1 VAFDLKKKVE
11 NVGQTIICRW
21 FLIGFVVF
29 LVGSGCAVAQET
41 RDREDIEAAM
51 VFAASKFVAWPQPI
65 AGSFDVCIAGEGR
78 LSQFI
83 QGYEG
88 KRLKGVEVK
97 VRVLKESDAL
107 TGCRT
112 MIVPREMTRME
123 KRLES
128 ARDQPIMTIGDAP
141 GFVEAGGIM
150 GFLLVDGKV
159 RFEVNLDAA
168 KKSGLSL
175 GSQMVGLAV
184 SVKGAK

>member
-1 VAFDLKKKVE
+1 MASDLKKKVASAC
-11 NVGQTIICRW
+11 QAIIYGW
-21 FLIGFVVF
+21 FLLASVLILGWSE
-29 LVGSGCAVAQET
+29 GAVAQET

-51 VFAASKFVAWPQPI
+51 VFAASKFVVWPQPI

-78 LSQFI
+78 LAQFI

-97 VRVLKESDAL
+97 VRLLKDSDAV

-112 MIVPREMTRME
+112 MIIPREMTRME

-128 ARDQPIMTIGDAP
+128 VKDQPIMTIGDAP
-141 GFVEAGGIM
+141 GFVESGGIM